1 MEYIPAKTI
10 LSGYREQRE
19 WFGCHYNM
27 KLYRGCCHGC
37 IYCDSRS
44 ECYGIQEFD
53 RVRAKK
59 DALYLLERELRA
71 RRRVGIIHTGSMSD
85 PYNPFE
91 KAECLTQ
98 QALEKIA
105 RYGFGVVIATKS
117 DLVVRD
123 IPILQRIRS
132 QSPVAV
138 HITITTAGD
147 MLSEKIEPF
156 APPSSRRFE
165 ALRALSGAGITTGVL
180 LMPVLPWITDDP
192 QNIREIVQ
200 KAARAGVKYVFNGG
214 KKMFG
219 LTMRDRQREYFY
231 KQLDQI
237 FPGLSARYRKTYGYD
252 YGCNSP
258 LAELLWEEFVRTC
271 RECEVEYRMP
281 KIISIIRAGYEEPQL
296 SLF

>member
-27 KLYRGCCHGC
+27 NLYRGCCHGC

-200 KAARAGVKYVFNGG
+200 KAARAG
-214 KKMFG
+214 
-219 LTMRDRQREYFY
+219 
-231 KQLDQI
+231 
-237 FPGLSARYRKTYGYD
+237 
-252 YGCNSP
+252 
-258 LAELLWEEFVRTC
+258 
-271 RECEVEYRMP
+271 
-281 KIISIIRAGYEEPQL
+281 
-296 SLF
+296 

>member
-27 KLYRGCCHGC
+27 NLYRGCCHGC
-37 IYCDSRS
+37 VYCDSRS

-165 ALRALSGAGITTGVL
+165 ALRA
-180 LMPVLPWITDDP
+180 
-192 QNIREIVQ
+192 N
-200 KAARAGVKYVFNGG
+200 F
-214 KKMFG
+214 
-219 LTMRDRQREYFY
+219 
-231 KQLDQI
+231 
-237 FPGLSARYRKTYGYD
+237 
-252 YGCNSP
+252 
-258 LAELLWEEFVRTC
+258 
-271 RECEVEYRMP
+271 
-281 KIISIIRAGYEEPQL
+281 
-296 SLF
+296 